1 MAPEPAPTA
10 PAVVAVI
17 VTCDPGTWFEEVL
30 ESFAAQDY
38 PNLSVLVVD
47 SASTVDPTPLVSEVL
62 PGAFV
67 RRLER
72 RAGFGTAANEVLG
85 AVDGASHYLFCH
97 DDVVLAPDA
106 VRLLVEEAYRSNAG
120 VTSPKFVMWDD
131 PARLLAV
138 GSTTDKVGAARN
150 VVEPGELDQ
159 AQHDAVRDVLV
170 APGGATLVRADLF
183 EELGGFSPLVEQYG
197 EDVDFSWRARLAG
210 ARLTVVPAARVR
222 HLEATRNQ
230 ARPVRQAPG
239 AARRASRRQHVNRLR
254 TMLTCYRW
262 FTLIW
267 AVPVAVLWA
276 LGEAATLTV
285 QGRAGDGWVAVSALG
300 GALRSPAKLWA
311 CRRKVQRNRRVG
323 DSHLRALQ
331 APGNSRL
338 RQFLESRFDGS
349 VPGPATRPRSAD
361 SPVLSF
367 GGAEAPDDAGV
378 PSATARPDGGAD
390 GAPKPVVPTP
400 ARRQGGWRGQAL
412 CGVLLLFLLVLGT
425 RSLLGA
431 QLPVVG
437 TLPDTSLGW
446 TGIWR
451 EWWSA
456 WQPVGLGVAAPSSPA
471 MAMLGVIGTVLF
483 GAMGTLKHV
492 VVLGPLLIG
501 PLGAYRSARHW
512 GSRWGQLAAAA
523 FYAVTPLSYNALALG
538 HWGGLVAYGAFPWIF
553 GSLIRVSGEI
563 PLPAPLRGTVAPR
576 VVGAGLLVALA
587 ASVAPGVLYEVPL
600 AGAALLVGSLLAG
613 RLRGGSRMAGASL
626 GAAAVALVL
635 LMPWSG
641 TVVGSSTAVIGPDRG
656 PAGRFGL
663 GQVLRF
669 HTGPFGS
676 GGWEWLLLVAAALP
690 LLVGRE
696 WRLEWASRLWTVAL
710 TFFFVTWAGSRG
722 WVPALPTEVALAPAA
737 AALAG
742 CAALGAASF
751 ELDLPGYRFGWRQVA
766 AAVAGASL
774 TLAAVPFVAALGG
787 GRWDLPSADAASV
800 LTFLPNPHGGD
811 YRVLWAGSPD
821 ALPLAGLPLEKG
833 FAYGTTFDG
842 PTTLADD
849 WAPGSPGASGELAGD
864 LHLVER
870 GLTTKLGHLLA
881 PAGVLYLVV
890 PNHSGPSGSK
900 SAAVPVPSAL
910 LAGMALQTDMYPVDV
925 GDPHYSVYRNAAWA
939 PGRSVLPTSAAAASH
954 AGLLAGRRL
963 AQGTDLHGA
972 VPVMTGGHEA
982 GVDGRVVP
990 GTDVFVSAT
999 YSAGWT
1005 LGVAGRQVRPTRA
1018 FGWAMSFS
1026 VPRLDASASTEPAH
1040 LGYGAPLVVRGGDV
1054 LQLVLW
1060 VGAAAMVA
1068 AGARRRA
1075 RRRTTEVVDPS
1086 WFEPKGAPSPRHRR
1100 ARTAPAADDLGP
1112 LSGDEVWSDV

>member
-1 MAPEPAPTA
+1 MASEPAPTA

-17 VTCDPGTWFEEVL
+17 VTCDPGPWFEEVL

-47 SASTVDPTPLVSEVL
+47 SASTVDPTPLVTEVL

-72 RAGFGTAANEVLG
+72 RTGFGTAANEVLG
-85 AVDGASHYLFCH
+85 AVDGASHYLICH

-106 VRLLVEEAYRSNAG
+106 VRLLVEEAFRSNAG
-120 VTSPKFVMWDD
+120 ATSPKYVMWDD

-138 GSTTDKVGAARN
+138 GLTTDKVGAVRN
-150 VVEPGELDQ
+150 FVEAGELDQ
-159 AQHDAVRDVLV
+159 EQHDAVREILV

-183 EELGGFSPLVEQYG
+183 EELGGFSPLVDHNG
-197 EDVDFSWRARLAG
+197 EDVDLSWRARLAG

-230 ARPVRQAPG
+230 ARPVRQALG

-262 FTLIW
+262 FTLAW
-267 AVPVAVLWA
+267 ALPLAALWA
-276 LGEAATLTV
+276 LGEAATLAA
-285 QGRAGDGWVAVSALG
+285 QGRGRDGWVAVSALG

-311 CRRKVQRNRRVG
+311 CRRKVQRSRRLG
-323 DSHLRALQ
+323 DRALRSLQ
-331 APGNSRL
+331 ARGNSRL
-338 RQFLESRFDGS
+338 RQFLESRFDGG
-349 VPGPATRPRSAD
+349 VTDAATRRQTD
-361 SPVLSF
+361 SSPYPAPSSTGVPAGAAAAP
-367 GGAEAPDDAGV
+367 GGAPPG
-378 PSATARPDGGAD
+378 GGAD
-390 GAPKPVVPTP
+390 GTKPLAPTL
-400 ARRQGGWRGQAL
+400 ARRQAAWRGRAL

-425 RSLLGA
+425 RRVLGA
-431 QLPVVG
+431 QLPLVG

-446 TGIWR
+446 AGIWR

-471 MAMLGVIGTVLF
+471 MAMLGVLGTALF
-483 GAMGTLKHV
+483 GAVGTLKHV

-538 HWGGLVAYGAFPWIF
+538 HWGGLVAYGAFPWILDAVF
-553 GSLIRVSGEI
+553 RVSGEI
-563 PLPAPLRGTVAPR
+563 PLPGPVRGTAAPR
-576 VVGAGLLVALA
+576 VVAAGLLAALA
-587 ASVAPGVLYEVPL
+587 ASVAPGIFYEVL
-600 AGAALLVGSLLAG
+600 ITGGALLAGSLLAG
-613 RLRGGSRMAGASL
+613 RVRGGLRMAGASL
-626 GAAAVALVL
+626 GAAAVALVV

-641 TVVGSSTAVIGPDRG
+641 TVVASSTAVVGPDRG

-676 GGWEWLLLVAAALP
+676 GGWEWLLLAAAALP

-696 WRLEWASRLWTVAL
+696 WRLEWASRLWTLAL
-710 TFFFVTWAGSRG
+710 TSFFVTWAGSRG
-722 WVPALPTEVALAPAA
+722 WVPALPAEAALAPAA

-774 TLAAVPFVAALGG
+774 ALAAVPFVAASGG

-800 LTFLPNPHGGD
+800 LTFLPDPHGGD
-811 YRVLWAGSPD
+811 YRVLWVGSPD

-842 PTTLADD
+842 PATLADD
-849 WAPGSPGASGELAGD
+849 WAPGSSGASGELAGD
-864 LHLVER
+864 LRLVER

-890 PNHSGPSGSK
+890 PNHSGPSGSGG
-900 SAAVPVPSAL
+900 AAVPVPSAL

-939 PGRSVLPTSAAAASH
+939 PARAVLPASAAAASH
-954 AGLLAGRRL
+954 AGLVAGRRL
-963 AQGTDLHGA
+963 AQGTDLRGA
-972 VPVMTGGHEA
+972 VPVLTGGHEA
-982 GVDGRVVP
+982 GVDGKVVP
-990 GTDVFVSAT
+990 GTHVYVSAT

-1005 LGVAGRQVRPTRA
+1005 LDAAGRQVRPTRA

-1026 VPRLDASASTEPAH
+1026 VPRLNASASTERAH

-1054 LQLVLW
+1054 LQLILW
-1060 VGAAAMVA
+1060 VGAAAIVA
-1068 AGARRRA
+1068 AGARRRG
-1075 RRRTTEVVDPS
+1075 RRGTTEAVDPS
-1086 WFEPKGAPSPRHRR
+1086 WFEPKAAPAPRHRR
-1100 ARTAPAADDLGP
+1100 AAAVAEDLGP